1 MAVASPMGTT
11 KTGNTAVV
19 LQSVWQSLNQG
30 ATWQNIGGQGSGPGQ
45 GLPGTIENG
54 AFVSINN
61 DGQARNNLAILADPT
76 NKNIVYISGDDQPAW
91 NQINPAPTRPTW
103 PNQIGAGNH
112 TASIWRGDASLAL
125 SSPPTVGN
133 WTPTT
138 PYNGQWLPITDNF
151 ANGNTTPHSDSRSMA
166 FDNNGNL
173 LETNDG
179 GIYRL
184 SAPQSSNGIWTSLIG
199 NLQVTEIYGLA
210 YDSNTHTL
218 ISANQD
224 VGASAQNLNGNGTPS
239 TIWTQQLGA
248 DGGSVAVND
257 SNPTFSVR
265 YLSSQALSSFT
276 RIKVDLNNN
285 IIEEVPTTLM
295 VGNQV
300 LQTGPETD
308 IPRQAPVRLN
318 QDNQSM
324 LAIGTNVVYL
334 TTDDV
339 TASSLSPVLQLTSL
353 NTTPFANPVGDI
365 AYGRPG
371 NANLLLAAEGSN
383 LWLSTT
389 LQVGSL
395 IQTNYPGPNTN
406 TISGTTT
413 SVSINPNYD
422 NQFYVADGNTVRSTI
437 DGGMD
442 WTTGLSL
449 SQLRSLQFVSNGPN
463 NFLVAGGYGT
473 LYAARDTDLNDWYSL
488 TGNLPNTFV
497 WQMAYSSSDDV
508 LAVGTVGRGAFT
520 LANASTLMPASPS
533 PSDPVDTVW
542 IRLLRANP
550 LDQTLDGGTLQNP
563 DSAALGMMSLT
574 LNSLGGTFDTSGANA
589 NSYNSG
595 TSSTINGVVSGP
607 GSFTITGPGT
617 LTLTGLNTYS
627 GGTIL
632 SNGILQ
638 VSQDAN
644 LGAATGPIT
653 FNGGTLQAAGALMS
667 SRTLDVLGSTTFDTG
682 TFASAFS
689 GELFGNGT
697 LTQQG
702 TGSLTLTGDGSP
714 FQGTYSVNGG
724 SFTLNN
730 APNTLGSILA
740 PCSLVVN
747 SAGTWSGNGNLVGS
761 LNLQGDG
768 SGFSGSVEVPSTS
781 TFILDNTLGG
791 SPAPCTAVVDP
802 GGLMT
807 GNGTLVGTLTN
818 QGTISPS
825 NSPGTLGVVGS
836 FTQTANGIYL
846 AEIASPSSYDKI
858 AVTGAPGTANLAGTI
873 SPVLLGG
880 YRPLGNT
887 VFPGVVTA
895 TGGITGTFSTVLN
908 QQIGSTLFWQPR

>member
-1 MAVASPMGTT
+1 M
-11 KTGNTAVV
+11 
-19 LQSVWQSLNQG
+19 
-30 ATWQNIGGQGSGPGQ
+30 
-45 GLPGTIENG
+45 
-54 AFVSINN
+54 
-61 DGQARNNLAILADPT
+61 
-76 NKNIVYISGDDQPAW
+76 
-91 NQINPAPTRPTW
+91 
-103 PNQIGAGNH
+103 
-112 TASIWRGDASLAL
+112 
-125 SSPPTVGN
+125 
-133 WTPTT
+133 
-138 PYNGQWLPITDNF
+138 
-151 ANGNTTPHSDSRSMA
+151 
-166 FDNNGNL
+166 
-173 LETNDG
+173 
-179 GIYRL
+179 
-184 SAPQSSNGIWTSLIG
+184 
-199 NLQVTEIYGLA
+199 
-210 YDSNTHTL
+210 
-218 ISANQD
+218 
-224 VGASAQNLNGNGTPS
+224 
-239 TIWTQQLGA
+239 
-248 DGGSVAVND
+248 
-257 SNPTFSVR
+257 
-265 YLSSQALSSFT
+265 
-276 RIKVDLNNN
+276 
-285 IIEEVPTTLM
+285 
-295 VGNQV
+295 
-300 LQTGPETD
+300 
-308 IPRQAPVRLN
+308 
-318 QDNQSM
+318 
-324 LAIGTNVVYL
+324 
-334 TTDDV
+334 
-339 TASSLSPVLQLTSL
+339 
-353 NTTPFANPVGDI
+353 GDI

-497 WQMAYSSSDDV
+497 WQMAYSSSDNV

-791 SPAPCTAVVDP
+791 SPRPAPP
-802 GGLMT
+802 W
-807 GNGTLVGTLTN
+807 LT
-818 QGTISPS
+818 P
-825 NSPGTLGVVGS
+825 
-836 FTQTANGIYL
+836 A
-846 AEIASPSSYDKI
+846 AS
-858 AVTGAPGTANLAGTI
+858 
-873 SPVLLGG
+873 
-880 YRPLGNT
+880 
-887 VFPGVVTA
+887 
-895 TGGITGTFSTVLN
+895 
-908 QQIGSTLFWQPR
+908 